1 MALTAK
7 PISTI
12 SYNTEGFLQ
21 RLLDRLLSSNI
32 IVDYRYIYHYGE
44 DGDKDHYHV
53 WIEPN
58 KRIDTGALMDEFK
71 EADPTNDKP
80 LGCLPFRT
88 SKSDH
93 WLMYVLHDADYLKAH
108 HSDNDG
114 DGKIAYDI
122 HDIRTPYEEQLMRD
136 YKKALPLKQTEN
148 QQIIELIKLG
158 MTVTEIC
165 SILNVNPSRVAVLFK
180 AYQYDRIDIKNRT
193 DQEIEVQKI
202 RRLLATVGGLSVVE
216 EFPGTKEERRNG
228 IVREHVTHYEIS
240 NDTGEVKTKKEWR
253 TVGEDD
259 EEKDE
264 KNDEIKEEQTNLF

>member
-21 RLLDRLLSSNI
+21 RLLDRLLKSNI
-32 IVDYRYIYHYGE
+32 IVDYRYIFHHGE

-53 WIEPN
+53 WLEPN
-58 KRIDTGALMDEFK
+58 KRLDTGALMDEFK
-71 EADPTNDKP
+71 EADPSNDKP

-93 WLMYVLHDADYLKAH
+93 WIMYVLHDADYLKAH

-114 DGKIAYDI
+114 DGKIAYQVDDI
-122 HDIRTPYEEQLMRD
+122 ITPYHEQLMRD

-148 QQIIELIKLG
+148 QQIIDLIKLG

-165 SILNVNPSRVAVLFK
+165 SILNVNPQRVSILFK
-180 AYQYDRIDIKNRT
+180 AWQYDRIDINNRT
-193 DQEIEVQKI
+193 DEEIQMQRVRQLLNVVGEV
-202 RRLLATVGGLSVVE
+202 TVAE
-216 EFPGTKEERRNG
+216 EFKGTQNEQNLGLARQLL
-228 IVREHVTHYEIS
+228 THYSI
-240 NDTGEVKTKKEWR
+240 NKDTGEIDAKKEWK
-253 TVGEDD
+253 TVDADYENGD
-259 EEKDE
+259 K
-264 KNDEIKEEQTNLF
+264 KESF